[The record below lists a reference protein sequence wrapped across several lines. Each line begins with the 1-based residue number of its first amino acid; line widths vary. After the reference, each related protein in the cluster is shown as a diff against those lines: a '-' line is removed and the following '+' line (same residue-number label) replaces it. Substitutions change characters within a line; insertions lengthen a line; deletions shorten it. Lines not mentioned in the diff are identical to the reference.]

1 MRLFN
6 IIKYMRGEHDINISV
21 EKYVRILMLS
31 RLANG
36 DELLPTY
43 EPSEEEID
51 ELCSSVMFIEKY
63 GKVNKH
69 NTARSIMN

>member
-1 MRLFN
+1 
-6 IIKYMRGEHDINISV
+6 MRGEPELSISI

-69 NTARSIMN
+69 NVAQSIMN